1 MVQVRG
7 FLLACPSPLSL
18 GAVVLSTPVSCMQ
31 LSALLFFVADRRG
44 SLRIAAVLNPMVLC
58 IKKNPVLCSLMPPIR
73 LLLPG
78 NTPGAERASQWFT
91 HTHTV

>member
-31 LSALLFFVADRRG
+31 LSALLFFVNFISGLYGLLWYQPSFGARKSG
-44 SLRIAAVLNPMVLC
+44 IA
-58 IKKNPVLCSLMPPIR
+58 K
-73 LLLPG
+73 
-78 NTPGAERASQWFT
+78 
-91 HTHTV
+91 HT